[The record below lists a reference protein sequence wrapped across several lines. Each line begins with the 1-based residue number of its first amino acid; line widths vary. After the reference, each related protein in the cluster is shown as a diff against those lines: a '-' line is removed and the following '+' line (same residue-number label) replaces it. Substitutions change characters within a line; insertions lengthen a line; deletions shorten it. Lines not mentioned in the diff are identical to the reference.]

1 MIPLG
6 LYGQKT
12 SNVQQ
17 LGFIVVKTSCAKDK
31 WLQPL
36 TDLTASYEV
45 ANITTSNVE
54 KDSGEKMDAKTVII
68 IIAVVIGAIIL
79 ALIIWICKR
88 RKNMHVAQRIA
99 ANIANDTGIQ
109 MQENVG
115 FDHSHSKQ
123 PMMSKHSDH

>member
-17 LGFIVVKTSCAKDK
+17 LGFIVAKTSCAKDK

-45 ANITTSNVE
+45 ANITKS
-54 KDSGEKMDAKTVII
+54 EKMDAKTVII

-88 RKNMHVAQRIA
+88 RKNMHIAQRIA
-99 ANIANDTGIQ
+99 SNIANDTGIQ
-109 MQENVG
+109 MQENVV
-115 FDHSHSKQ
+115 FHDLSHSKQ